1 MNKNLPPLTV
11 FVRNEFIYNSKAGFT
26 EGRLVCARALSNQA
40 IQFSVLLS
48 NGVLYTGLPINSIC
62 FKKDAPY
69 LDLDESLMWDNISNE
84 IDVITLDLLRYT
96 PCTIKTMK
104 DNIFQGF
111 YRFSIDYVGNNDLSR
126 DPEHWKMTHAI
137 ETDEGNLLLYPQYRI
152 IFKDPAI
159 CGDSNDFSDIK
170 YNTTTWMVKR

>member
-11 FVRNEFIYNSKAGFT
+11 FVRNEFIYNSKEGFT

-40 IQFSVLLS
+40 IQFSILLS
-48 NGVLYTGLPINSIC
+48 NGILYTGLPANAVT

-84 IDVITLDLLRYT
+84 IDIITLELLRYT
-96 PCTIKTMK
+96 PCTVKTVK
-104 DNIFQGF
+104 NNIINGI
-111 YRFSIDYVGNNDLSR
+111 YRFSIDYIGNNDLSR
-126 DPEHWKMTHAI
+126 DPEHWKMTHVI
-137 ETDEGNLLLYPQYRI
+137 ETDDGNMLVYPQYRI

-159 CGDSNDFSDIK
+159 CSENDDYSDIK
-170 YNTTTWMVKR
+170 YNTNTWMVKR